1 MYCLWGQL
9 GKRQIAFCG
18 WGWPITKVMV
28 TTIADKGG
36 GDLCVCYWTIWS
48 DLIVKENH
56 VSFILSLF
64 IDRGVKANSWLY
76 CLIIVSN
83 ISIYYVLPN
92 ISYFFQCLKFLC
104 RRKHGSI
111 LPIFSQYWQF
121 ALGRSVAFI
130 SNKFTFDIH
139 ILNTTFK

>member
-18 WGWPITKVMV
+18 WGWPITKGMV
-28 TTIADKGG
+28 TTIVDKGG
-36 GDLCVCYWTIWS
+36 SDLCVWYWTFWRN
-48 DLIVKENH
+48 LFVKENN
-56 VSFILSLF
+56 VSLFPSLSLQRSQAY
-64 IDRGVKANSWLY
+64 ILPLLSHY
-76 CLIIVSN
+76 CFKYYISFSSQIFHIIFSK
-83 ISIYYVLPN
+83 
-92 ISYFFQCLKFLC
+92 CLKFLY